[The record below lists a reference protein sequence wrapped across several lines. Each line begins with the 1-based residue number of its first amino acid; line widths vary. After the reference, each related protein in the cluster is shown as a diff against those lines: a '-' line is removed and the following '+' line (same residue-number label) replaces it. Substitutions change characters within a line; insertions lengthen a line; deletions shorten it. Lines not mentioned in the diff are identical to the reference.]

1 MRTLAESDSQEGDEA
16 ETTELTLINH
26 GRHQPSTTNARNADC
41 VHNPGNMGLDPTNHR
56 LYVASAQFGPVP
68 AGGRRGPVIAG
79 SFAIL
84 VIEQ

>member
-1 MRTLAESDSQEGDEA
+1 
-16 ETTELTLINH
+16 
-26 GRHQPSTTNARNADC
+26 
-41 VHNPGNMGLDPTNHR
+41 MGLDPTNHR
-56 LYVASAQFGPVP
+56 LYVASAKFGPVP